1 MRTYFKHIRMG
12 TQQEKGMEVA
22 IKKKSEGERKKKKI
36 KQAEACINDALN

>member
-22 IKKKSEGERKKKKI
+22 IKKKSEGERKKKK
-36 KQAEACINDALN
+36 QNQTS